1 MSYYNAK
8 DIFNDSLQYI
18 DDSTDPVH
26 HNLNVGLAHLA
37 QALETDMT
45 KIKRSLS
52 EIAAKLQRLE
62 QK

>member
-18 DDSTDPVH
+18 DVSDDPVH

-45 KIKRSLS
+45 KIQRALS
-52 EIAAKLQRLE
+52 EIATSLQRLE